1 MPPYG
6 IPPIQPSSPPAVYCA
21 ECGCEVDPAAWLC
34 ATCGMNLH
42 EQGAMSSMRPFA
54 TATSRDKEHGRSAAE
69 RIFAIL
75 LVVSFVIVFDAVT
88 WQKRSAEHPGHSFI
102 SIMVVDSLAL
112 LFCLWGD
119 GFFAF
124 FDLW

>member
-1 MPPYG
+1 
-6 IPPIQPSSPPAVYCA
+6 
-21 ECGCEVDPAAWLC
+21 
-34 ATCGMNLH
+34 
-42 EQGAMSSMRPFA
+42 MRPFA
-54 TATSRDKEHGRSAAE
+54 TATSRDKEHGKSTVE
-69 RIFAIL
+69 RAFAIL

-88 WQKRSAEHPGHSFI
+88 WQRRSAEHPGHSFV

-112 LFCLWGD
+112 LFYLWCD